1 MINQTDLESGL
12 RKSGLE
18 KGDVVLLHSS
28 FKSFGDVEGG
38 PQTVVNAFLSVLG
51 KEGTLIVPTFNFDFS
66 STGKPWNVKTTP
78 SHMGV
83 ISEFVRK
90 NDQSNRILHPI
101 YSFSIIGNLANELGS
116 LRYKSS
122 YGADSLFAKLRE
134 LNGKIMQI
142 DSVNKGTTFFLHV
155 EEMEGC
161 NYRYLKE
168 FTGKITD
175 ETGRTYEDKFL
186 INVRDLSKGVITNVK
201 TIGDILIDDGI
212 SKVNKIGDATVW
224 TMKSDDVYKRIA
236 LEMKNNPYILCHI
249 GKKLVG
255 KVALVTGAS
264 RGIGKAIATLFAQE
278 GASLML
284 TSKDEKTLKQTSK
297 ELGEYNDYDVH
308 FASADIRNEDEVRD
322 VINKTVEKFGR
333 IDILV
338 NNAGIFP
345 KLKPLHEIPESEW
358 NEIIDVNLTGQFRFT
373 KAVIPF
379 MQKKG
384 GSIINISSDAGLKA
398 FENFEG
404 DAYSAS
410 KAALIHLTKV
420 WALEYAKN
428 QIRVNCVCAAVVDT
442 DMTKSLWLSSESHR
456 HKTASEHPLGR
467 VGTTLDIAKAVFYYA
482 SDDSSWTT
490 GSILTVDGG
499 VSIK

>member
-1 MINQTDLESGL
+1 VINYTDLESGL
-12 RKSGLE
+12 KKSGLE
-18 KGDVVLLHSS
+18 KGDVMLLHSS
-28 FKSFGDVEGG
+28 FKSFGEVEGG
-38 PQTVVNAFLSVLG
+38 PQTVVDALLSVLG

-66 STGKPWNVKTTP
+66 STNKPWDVKTTP
-78 SHMGV
+78 SQMGI
-83 ISEFVRK
+83 ISEFVRQNPK
-90 NDQSNRILHPI
+90 SRRIFHPI
-101 YSFSIIGNLANELGS
+101 YSFSIIGNLADELGS

-122 YGADSLFAKLRE
+122 YGADSLFAKLKK

-142 DSVNKGTTFFLHV
+142 DSVYKGTTFFLHV

-168 FTGKITD
+168 FTGKVTD
-175 ETGRTYEDKFL
+175 ETGRTYEDTFL
-186 INVRDLSKGVITNVK
+186 INVRDLSRGVITNVK
-201 TIGDILIDDGI
+201 AMGDILIHEGI
-212 SKVNKIGDATVW
+212 AKVTKIGDATVW
-224 TMKSDDVYKRIA
+224 TMKADDVYKRTA

-249 GKKLVG
+249 GKKLTG
-255 KVALVTGAS
+255 KVVLVTGAS
-264 RGIGKAIATLFAQE
+264 RGIGKAIAKLFAQE

-284 TSKDEKTLKQTSK
+284 TSRDEKTLKQTSK
-297 ELGEYNDYDVH
+297 ELGEYNDYDVN
-308 FASADIRNEDEVRD
+308 FVPADIRNEDQVRN
-322 VINKTVEKFGR
+322 VVNKTIEKFGR

-358 NEIIDVNLTGQFRFT
+358 NEIMDVNLTGQFRFT

-428 QIRVNCVCAAVVDT
+428 KIRVNCVCAAVVDT
-442 DMTKSLWLSSESHR
+442 DMTKSLWLSSESLR
-456 HKTASEHPLGR
+456 KKAASEHPLGR
-467 VGTTLDIAKAVFYYA
+467 IGTALDVAKAVFYYA

-490 GSILTVDGG
+490 GSILVVDGG
-499 VSIK
+499 ISVK